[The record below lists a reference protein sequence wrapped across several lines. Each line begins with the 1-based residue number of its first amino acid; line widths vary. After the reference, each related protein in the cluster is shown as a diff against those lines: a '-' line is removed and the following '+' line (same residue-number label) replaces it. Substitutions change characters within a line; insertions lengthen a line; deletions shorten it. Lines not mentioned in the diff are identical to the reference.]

1 MAVTRCFAGSSAPR
15 SGATPDPRVRL
26 LGAWPEPLIRRTVAH
41 GRSALLLGECLATDE
56 ELREALSHGGSL
68 CEAAG
73 SAASLSGSYCAIV
86 SQGGQTA
93 LATDLAG
100 LHRLWYREAPEGI
113 EFASTPLALV
123 RGSTAD
129 LDADALAARLFCS
142 DFHTGLPGGSLY
154 ERVTE
159 VPPDRVLLLNGASV
173 SLAPRNPV
181 WHRASSREGANAL
194 REALETGVRAR
205 FSGANTVTADLSGG
219 MDSSTLAL
227 LAARHRDDPLPALT
241 YTDPFAV
248 NDDDADYA
256 ALLASRA
263 SGLEQ
268 VIVKGNAAC
277 LPFTGMDDV
286 PLTDHPSLDTVIFA
300 RDRVRLLPASGACPH
315 LVGDGGDAVLG
326 APLTYLTALTRMSA
340 LPRLV
345 HETRGWA
352 RMRHRPV
359 HRIMRSV
366 WRASR
371 TTYAATLAAL
381 ATRLEGLPSN
391 GFRGNG
397 PRVERNIV
405 WAHLGSSTQWGTPR
419 ARTAVAERLRHAAE
433 SVEDSHGVDAHT
445 LRMLRRHA
453 DRHAIQPGV
462 GLLAHRPAQLAE
474 RHVARGIASQ
484 KIHPSLRI
492 GRISL
497 LLRTLGREH
506 DVAVRVVDRQHALRA
521 GDADLEAVD
530 RARPDDRQRPRDAR
544 VIEAAIGEGDH
555 AGRGVDALAQRPERL
570 VDRARVELDRA
581 LRFHQP
587 HDDVERV
594 GAERVVVD
602 RGLDLEDLHN
612 SYGIGI
618 RFHGP
623 TFTAFRVELARGSE
637 GMRLILS
644 GGAAF

>member
-1 MAVTRCFAGSSAPR
+1 M
-15 SGATPDPRVRL
+15 RL
-26 LGAWPEPLIRRTVAH
+26 LGVWPKPLIRHTVAH

-86 SQGGQTA
+86 SQDGQTA

-100 LHRLWYREAPEGI
+100 LHRLWYREGSEGI

-129 LDADALAARLFCS
+129 LDPDALAARLFCS
-142 DFHTGLPGGSLY
+142 DFHTGLPGGSLHK
-154 ERVTE
+154 RATE

-173 SLAPRNPV
+173 SLAPRNPA
-181 WHRASSREGANAL
+181 WNRTLFREGAEAL

-205 FSGANTVTADLSGG
+205 VSGANTVTADLSGG

-227 LAARHRDDPLPALT
+227 LAARYRDEPLPALT

-263 SGLEQ
+263 SGLAQ
-268 VIVKGNAAC
+268 VIVKGDAAS

-300 RDRVRLLPASGACPH
+300 RDRVRLLPASGASPH

-326 APLTYLTALTRMSA
+326 APLTYLTALTRRSG

-345 HETRGWA
+345 QETRGWA
-352 RMRHRPV
+352 RLRHRPV

-371 TTYAATLAAL
+371 TTYAETLTALAA
-381 ATRLEGLPSN
+381 RLEGLPSN
-391 GFRGNG
+391 GFRGNA

-405 WAHLGSSTQWGTPR
+405 WAHLGPSAPWGTSR
-419 ARTAVAERLRHAAE
+419 ARATVAERLRHAAE
-433 SVEDSHGVDAHT
+433 SVDDAHGVDAHA

-453 DRHAIQPGV
+453 ADTRLFADIAAHSDVRVAAPFFDNQVVAACLSVPAV
-462 GLLAHRPAQLAE
+462 ERASVFQAKPLLKAAFAEHLLAELYE
-474 RHVARGIASQ
+474 RRTKGDYGACEYHGVRRNAARLR
-484 KIHPSLRI
+484 SLVEDSR
-492 GRISL
+492 L
-497 LLRTLGREH
+497 
-506 DVAVRVVDRQHALRA
+506 
-521 GDADLEAVD
+521 ADLGILEPHLIKAELE
-530 RARPDDRQRPRDAR
+530 RAISGGYAAM
-544 VIEAAIGEGDH
+544 AAIAEVVS
-555 AGRGVDALAQRPERL
+555 AEVWLRG
-570 VDRARVELDRA
+570 LDRA
-581 LRFHQP
+581 LALP
-587 HDDVERV
+587 
-594 GAERVVVD
+594 AERSVV
-602 RGLDLEDLHN
+602 LE
-612 SYGIGI
+612 GE
-618 RFHGP
+618 R
-623 TFTAFRVELARGSE
+623 
-637 GMRLILS
+637 
-644 GGAAF
+644 